1 MKKSTNYEIR
11 CTCCDSTLMF
21 SFEDEV
27 DILNPK
33 EDLIEGTCNDLGIE
47 CPVCTNKKL
56 SKSFSMPHILSETP
70 VEQSILK
77 NTLKTFTKN
86 SY

>member
-1 MKKSTNYEIR
+1 MKKLTDYEIR
-11 CTCCDSTLMF
+11 CTCCDSILMF
-21 SFEDEV
+21 SFKDEV

-56 SKSFSMPHILSETP
+56 SKSFSIHVLSETP

>member
-11 CTCCDSTLMF
+11 CTCCDSILMF

-33 EDLIEGTCNDLGIE
+33 DDLIEGTCNDLGIE
-47 CPVCTNKKL
+47 CPVCINKKL
-56 SKSFSMPHILSETP
+56 SA
-70 VEQSILK
+70 
-77 NTLKTFTKN
+77 
-86 SY
+86 